1 MLPSAMLLHS
11 AGGYCFLCESPSN
24 WTGKRLAG
32 LFPKLTPWKV
42 LDIYL
47 HSPGTG
53 QGQLARSARFLVP
66 HRRQAGKASLV
77 CCISRA
83 SRFDWPKPHPS
94 PPFPGLIPESCLQR
108 TKKINEHLAFWQS
121 SALASGATF
130 SKVPSALGTPQPF
143 QVHLLSTES
152 WHLAASLIQ
161 GYAKPIHAWESLPM
175 QLAPWEPVHQL
186 CKRRPVSSEGVSVS
200 QHMRG
205 YVSLKCPQKTDERYE
220 GSFWK

>member
-1 MLPSAMLLHS
+1 MLPSAKLLHS

-24 WTGKRLAG
+24 WTGKRLVG

-66 HRRQAGKASLV
+66 HLRQAGKASLV
-77 CCISRA
+77 CCISHA

-108 TKKINEHLAFWQS
+108 TKKSMNILPFGSPQS
-121 SALASGATF
+121 WLQE
-130 SKVPSALGTPQPF
+130 QPF
-143 QVHLLSTES
+143 PKCQVPWAPPNLSKS
-152 WHLAASLIQ
+152 I
-161 GYAKPIHAWESLPM
+161 
-175 QLAPWEPVHQL
+175 
-186 CKRRPVSSEGVSVS
+186 CF
-200 QHMRG
+200 
-205 YVSLKCPQKTDERYE
+205 PQRA
-220 GSFWK
+220 GI